1 MENFAT
7 LAITGDSRTLTAL
20 RVSARGPPTMTR
32 DTDRPLILVSND
44 DGVNA
49 LGNVALRRALARI
62 AEVYTVAPEYEQSA
76 KSHSISLHV
85 PLRFRTVEPRVHAV
99 DGTPADCVYVAL
111 FMESLLPRKPDLV
124 VSGINHGANLGTD
137 VHYSGTVAAA
147 REAALRG
154 IPAIAFSN
162 LHHGNM
168 EAMAEVATQLCERML
183 ASLLGRVPTDTE
195 GNAPLINVNFPDRP
209 EPRGIVAASLG
220 QRHYA
225 EGVDLRDDPRGRPY
239 FWIGGAGG
247 VHHPEMPGSDTEAV
261 DGGFVSVSPLSLRVT
276 DTTQLGLAAF
286 VAGPSE
292 DHS

>member
-1 MENFAT
+1 
-7 LAITGDSRTLTAL
+7 
-20 RVSARGPPTMTR
+20 MTT
-32 DTDRPLILVSND
+32 DPDRPLILLSND

-49 LGNVALRRALARI
+49 FGNVCLRRALARI
-62 AEVYTVAPEYEQSA
+62 GDVYTVAPEYEQSG

-85 PLRFRTVEPRVHAV
+85 PLRYRQVEPRVHAV

-111 FMESLLPRKPDLV
+111 FMTSLLPRKPDLV

-154 IPAIAFSN
+154 YPAIAFSN
-162 LHHGNM
+162 LHPDNM
-168 EAMAEVATQLCERML
+168 EAMAELATTLCARML
-183 ASLLGRVPTDTE
+183 QSLHGRAPRDAE
-195 GNAPLINVNFPDRP
+195 GNAPLINVNFPACV
-209 EPRGIVAASLG
+209 EPRGVVSASLG

-247 VHHPEMPGSDTEAV
+247 VHHPEMSGSDTEAV
-261 DGGFVSVSPLSLRVT
+261 DAGFVSVSPLSLRVT

-292 DHS
+292 DRP